1 MTGTPYG
8 RSAVKEAVAAAQAAA
23 ASRKV
28 ERVYNFN
35 AGPAV
40 LPVPVLEEAQ
50 RDLVALPGV
59 GMSVLEISHRSKT
72 FEGILAEAEA
82 DLRAVLGI
90 PENYKVI
97 FLGGGA
103 SLQFTMVPMN
113 LLPKDGSADYI
124 NTGSWAVA
132 AIKEAKKVG
141 KVNIA
146 ATTEAEKFSRIPR
159 QEELKLDPNAAYVHF
174 TSNNTI
180 EGTEWFAEPETGS
193 APLVCDASSDILSRP
208 IDVKKYGVI
217 YGGAQKNMG
226 PAGVTVVI
234 IRDDLLARV
243 PAGLPSML
251 DYKLQAEKQ
260 SLYNTPPVFAIYL
273 VRLVLKWLKSIGG
286 LAEMERRNKEEAE
299 LLYNAID
306 SSGGYYRGTAETA
319 SRSRMNVTFRMASEE
334 LEKKFVDEAKAAKLV
349 GLGGHR
355 SVGGMRASL
364 YNALPLE
371 AVQTLVA
378 FMKDFR
384 QRNSTQYGT

>member
-23 ASRKV
+23 AAAKKV

-40 LPVPVLEEAQ
+40 LPVPALEEAQ
-50 RDLVALPGV
+50 RDLLALPGV

-72 FEGILAEAEA
+72 FEGILAEAET

-103 SLQFTMVPMN
+103 SLQFTMVAMN

-132 AIKEAKKVG
+132 AIKEAKKLG
-141 KVNIA
+141 KVNVA
-146 ATTEAEKFSRIPR
+146 ASTEADKFSRLPR
-159 QEELKLDPNAAYVHF
+159 PEELKLDPNAAYVHF

-180 EGTEWFAEPETGS
+180 EGTEWFAEPETGA
-193 APLVCDASSDILSRP
+193 APLVCDASSDILSWP

-217 YGGAQKNMG
+217 YAGAQKNMG

-234 IRDDLLARV
+234 IRDDLLARA
-243 PAGLPSML
+243 PSGLPAML
-251 DYKLQAEKQ
+251 DYKLQAEKG

-273 VRLVLKWLKSIGG
+273 VRLVLKWLKGIGG
-286 LAEMERRNKEEAE
+286 LTEMERRNKEKAD
-299 LLYNAID
+299 LLYGAID
-306 SSGGYYRGTAETA
+306 SSGGYYRGTAEKA

-364 YNALPLE
+364 YNALPKDGVE
-371 AVQTLVA
+371 ALVA
-378 FMKDFR
+378 FMKEF
-384 QRNSTQYGT
+384 QKKNG